1 MSPSAVTVV
10 KPDGQVQAVLNLAEG
25 NSTIR
30 IQPSATSTGFITI
43 SQPNGPSAQVSLVP
57 RPTSA
62 SAPAPSVPAELRTDL
77 GLMPKSYDFSGPV
90 TVDVTGGSSGS
101 VFVDV
106 RPQTSTSRDPH

>member
-43 SQPNGPSAQVSLVP
+43 SQPNGPSAQVNI
-57 RPTSA
+57 
-62 SAPAPSVPAELRTDL
+62 
-77 GLMPKSYDFSGPV
+77 
-90 TVDVTGGSSGS
+90 
-101 VFVDV
+101 
-106 RPQTSTSRDPH
+106 